1 MKILNNISLITLI
14 GLVLPFGNI
23 WGPFLVSVPKDSPG
37 DRFRRRLVLLEI
49 LLTFIF
55 FTIAIVLMAKS
66 MNADFNVSLFV
77 KAMKVF
83 IIESV
88 VIIAIALTAPYLLKT
103 K

>member
-1 MKILNNISLITLI
+1 MKIFKNISLITLI
-14 GLVLPFGNI
+14 GLILPFGNI
-23 WGPFLVSVPKDSPG
+23 WGPFLVSVPKDSTG
-37 DRFRRRLVLLEI
+37 DRFRRRLVMLEI
-49 LLTFIF
+49 LFTFIF
-55 FTIAIVLMAKS
+55 FTIAIVLMVKS

-88 VIIAIALTAPYLLKT
+88 VIIALALAAPYLLKT